1 MGARAVIYVVR
12 HAPVDAAGL
21 CYGRHDVP
29 VLVAHAEAGDQ
40 VLSQLEGV
48 TLARVSASPSERTA
62 GLATYLAARLG
73 LPLRLDARLF
83 EMSFGEWEGRTYAA
97 LERDDGDR
105 FRAWMEDWRQASP
118 PGGERLDELRA
129 RVDAW
134 LVESLDLEENTL
146 AITHAG
152 VVRALRARARG
163 LDFGDALAARV
174 EHLAVET
181 IDSSLSREA

>member
-1 MGARAVIYVVR
+1 MIYVVR
-12 HAPVDAAGL
+12 HASVDAAGL

-29 VLVAHAEAGDQ
+29 VLVAHAEAGAR
-40 VLSQLEGV
+40 VLAQLEGV
-48 TLARVSASPSERTA
+48 TFARVYASPSERTS
-62 GLATYLAARLG
+62 GLAAYLATELG
-73 LPLRLDARLF
+73 LPLRLDPRLF

-105 FRAWMEDWRQASP
+105 FRAWMEDWRRAAP
-118 PGGERLDELRA
+118 PGGERLGELRE
-129 RVDAW
+129 RVEAW
-134 LVESLDLEENTL
+134 WLEALALEGNTL

-181 IDSSLSREA
+181 IDCERASEA